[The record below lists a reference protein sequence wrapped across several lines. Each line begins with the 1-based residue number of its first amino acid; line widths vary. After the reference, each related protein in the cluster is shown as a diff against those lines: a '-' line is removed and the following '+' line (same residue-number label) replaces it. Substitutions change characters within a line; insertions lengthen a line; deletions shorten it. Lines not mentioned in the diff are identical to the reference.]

1 MRLQAKTL
9 PLAKRIHQNLSPL
22 SVSRQTLVDTSSIRI
37 LQIVMLSVGI
47 ELAVG
52 FAPVLSPA
60 FRYTVKE

>member
-1 MRLQAKTL
+1 
-9 PLAKRIHQNLSPL
+9 
-22 SVSRQTLVDTSSIRI
+22 VSRQTLVDTSSIRI
-37 LQIVMLSVGI
+37 LPIVMLSVGI